1 MDCGGNAEEVGGD
14 VVFESVFADVA
25 QKFLQAQVFHQPRAT
40 EGVQW
45 IVGEAA
51 AARVTANGAVEQID
65 GQRDAS
71 WSKHKESL
79 EPRSAPFRNH
89 RDK

>member
-1 MDCGGNAEEVGGD
+1 MVVHLPVEVAGGSFVDRRGNAGEVGGD

-25 QKFLQAQVFHQPRAT
+25 QKFLQAQDFHHPRTT

-51 AARVTANGAVEQID
+51 AARVTANGAVGIVGGEA
-65 GQRDAS
+65 REA
-71 WSKHKESL
+71 
-79 EPRSAPFRNH
+79 H
-89 RDK
+89 RAGFH